1 MQGPLRGRGQNRSR
15 NYVETV
21 SISFDRLENL
31 ICAFASRVKD
41 RVFWWTPLSVAVSL
55 LFTLVVSEFKTSF
68 AGLSAEQWRLV
79 ALLGFVAASVMTVI
93 AIVRAIRGH
102 DLGELMDTI
111 CAESISRPR
120 HYGVTLFKAAD
131 TRGVARFLVYHDEV
145 WDCYLLPYVRLHEDQ
160 FDPEDVSEPA
170 ADRFSLSKDALSAR
184 ELDGHVLLSEKV
196 SAATGK
202 MTNYRFAFYIMKV
215 AARHAASF
223 RRREFEVQSRK
234 YKWLTIEEALANP
247 NSADKNGDVFRYL
260 RDHYRAIFQDDR
272 IPNAIDAVIK

>member
-1 MQGPLRGRGQNRSR
+1 
-15 NYVETV
+15 V
-21 SISFDRLENL
+21 SINYHRLENL
-31 ICAFASRVKD
+31 IRGFASRVKD
-41 RVFWWTPLSVAVSL
+41 RVSWWTPLSIAVTL

-79 ALLGFVAASVMTVI
+79 ALLGFVAAIVATVV
-93 AIVRAIRGH
+93 ALVRAFRGQKL
-102 DLGELMDTI
+102 DELMDTI

-120 HYGVTLFKAAD
+120 HYGLTLFKAAD
-131 TRGVARFLVYHDEV
+131 AHGVARLLAYYDEI

-184 ELDGHVLLSEKV
+184 ELDGHVLESEKV

-215 AARHAASF
+215 AAGHTAPF
-223 RRREFEVQSRK
+223 CRRQFKVQSRK
-234 YKWLTIEEALANP
+234 YRWLTIEEALANP
-247 NSADKNGDVFRYL
+247 KSADKNGDVFRYL

-272 IPNAIDAVIK
+272 IPNAVDAAIT